1 VKALGICVNPMSGRD
16 VRRLAGRASNM
27 THEAKRDIV
36 ARIATGAD
44 AAGVTD
50 IFVTRE
56 PFRIASAALEQI
68 SLKARVHIVEH
79 ELTNSARDTE
89 LSLAAYLDAGC
100 RSFVSLGGDG
110 TNRALVRTLQKKQQE
125 KQQQKQG
132 KAQKAASLDN
142 VVLIPLSTGTN
153 NVYPLLAEPTIAGL
167 VAGLYATQ
175 RLPAPDSAESM
186 ERGLASRSKVLHLS
200 LPDGSTDIA
209 LIDAVLLRN
218 DHVGNLL
225 PFDAD
230 KLAQVFLSRAE
241 PEAVGMSPIGGYLEV
256 VGEQHDH
263 GMLVHL
269 GGEQQLNVPVSPGL
283 FAELGVASHQRIPFA
298 TPVLFHGPGVLACD
312 GDRDHK
318 LAEGAAARVQL
329 RRDGPWVPNLTDAM
343 RYGTEMGIM
352 AANLRTPL

>member
-1 VKALGICVNPMSGRD
+1 MSGRD

-68 SLKARVHIVEH
+68 SLNARVHIVEH
-79 ELTNSARDTE
+79 KLTNSA
-89 LSLAAYLDAGC
+89 L
-100 RSFVSLGGDG
+100 
-110 TNRALVRTLQKKQQE
+110 
-125 KQQQKQG
+125 
-132 KAQKAASLDN
+132 
-142 VVLIPLSTGTN
+142 GTN

-167 VAGLYATQ
+167 VAGLYATEQ
-175 RLPAPDSAESM
+175 LPAPDSSESV
-186 ERGLASRSKVLHLS
+186 ERELATRSKVLHLA
-200 LPDGSTDIA
+200 LPDGSTDVA

-225 PFDAD
+225 PFAAD

-241 PEAVGMSPIGGYLEV
+241 PEAVGMSPIGGYIEV
-256 VGEQHDH
+256 VGEQDDH

-269 GGEQQLNVPVSPGL
+269 GGD
-283 FAELGVASHQRIPFA
+283 QRIPFA
-298 TPVLFHGPGVLACD
+298 TPVLFRGPGVLACD

-318 LAEGAAARVQL
+318 LVDGATARVQL
-329 RRDGPWVPNLTDAM
+329 LRDGPWVPRLTDAM
-343 RYGTEMGIM
+343 RYATEMGIM
-352 AANLRTPL
+352 AADLNRL

>member
-1 VKALGICVNPMSGRD
+1 VNALGICVNPMSGRD

-68 SLKARVHIVEH
+68 SLRARVHVIEH
-79 ELTNSARDTE
+79 ELTNSAADSE
-89 LSLAAYLDAGC
+89 LSLAAYLKAGC

-110 TNRALVRTLQKKQQE
+110 TNRALVRTLQSQHHAKPE
-125 KQQQKQG
+125 EG
-132 KAQKAASLDN
+132 FDR

-167 VAGLYATQ
+167 VAGLYASR
-175 RLPAPDSAESM
+175 RLPAADSAESDKQ
-186 ERGLASRSKVLHLS
+186 GLASRSKVLHLI

-209 LIDAVLLRN
+209 LIDVVLLRN

-225 PFDAD
+225 PFAAD
-230 KLAQVFLSRAE
+230 KLAQIFLSRAE

-269 GGEQQLNVPVSPGL
+269 GGEQRLNVPVSPGL
-283 FAELGVASHQRIPFA
+283 FAELGVQSHQQIPFA
-298 TPVLFHGPGVLACD
+298 TPVLFRGPGVLACD

-318 LAEGAAARVQL
+318 LVAGATARAQL
-329 RRDGPWVPNLTDAM
+329 LRDGPWVPNLTAAM
-343 RYGTEMGIM
+343 RYATQMGIM
-352 AANLRTPL
+352 AAKLRTPV

>member
-1 VKALGICVNPMSGRD
+1 MKALGICVNPMSGRD

-68 SLKARVHIVEH
+68 TLNARVHVVEH
-79 ELTNSARDTE
+79 RLTNSALDSE

-110 TNRALVRTLQKKQQE
+110 TNRALVRTLQSQHQINPSA
-125 KQQQKQG
+125 G
-132 KAQKAASLDN
+132 IDN
-142 VVLIPLSTGTN
+142 VVLVPLSTGTN

-167 VAGLYATQ
+167 VAGLYATD
-175 RLPAPDSAESM
+175 RLPTPNSPENT
-186 ERGLASRSKVLHLS
+186 ERELATRSKVLHLA

-225 PFDAD
+225 PFAAD

-269 GGEQQLNVPVSPGL
+269 GGDQRLNVPVSPGL
-283 FAELGVASHQRIPFA
+283 FAELCVDSHQQIPFA
-298 TPVLFHGPGVLACD
+298 TPVLFRGPGVLACD

-318 LAEGAAARVQL
+318 LVEGATARVQL
-329 RRDGPWVPNLTDAM
+329 RRDGPWVPRLTDVM
-343 RYGTEMGIM
+343 RYATEMGIM
-352 AANLRTPL
+352 AANLRVPGSRPVSESV

>member
-1 VKALGICVNPMSGRD
+1 VNALGICVNPMSGRD

-36 ARIATGAD
+36 ARIAAGAD

-68 SLKARVHIVEH
+68 TLNARVHVVEH
-79 ELTNSARDTE
+79 ELTNSALDSE

-100 RSFVSLGGDG
+100 RSFVSLGGE
-110 TNRALVRTLQKKQQE
+110 TLL
-125 KQQQKQG
+125 
-132 KAQKAASLDN
+132 AQHQANPSAGIDN
-142 VVLIPLSTGTN
+142 VVLVPLSTGTN

-167 VAGLYATQ
+167 VAGLYAGNQ
-175 RLPAPDSAESM
+175 LPVPNSPESAER
-186 ERGLASRSKVLHLS
+186 ELAARSKVLHLA

-225 PFDAD
+225 PFNAD

-269 GGEQQLNVPVSPGL
+269 GGDQRLNVPVSPGL
-283 FAELGVASHQRIPFA
+283 FAELCVDSHQHIPFA
-298 TPVLFHGPGVLACD
+298 TPVLFRGPGVLACD

-318 LAEGAAARVQL
+318 LVKGATARVQL
-329 RRDGPWVPNLTDAM
+329 RRDGPWVPRLNHVM
-343 RYGTEMGIM
+343 RYATEMG
-352 AANLRTPL
+352 

>member
-1 VKALGICVNPMSGRD
+1 MSGRD

-68 SLKARVHIVEH
+68 SLNAKVHIVEH
-79 ELTNSARDTE
+79 RLTNSALDSE

-110 TNRALVRTLQKKQQE
+110 TNRALVRTLQAQH
-125 KQQQKQG
+125 
-132 KAQKAASLDN
+132 KAKPSAGIDN
-142 VVLIPLSTGTN
+142 VVLVPLSTGTN

-167 VAGLYATQ
+167 VAGLYATN
-175 RLPAPDSAESM
+175 RLPAPDSSESV
-186 ERGLASRSKVLHLS
+186 ERELATRSKVLHLA
-200 LPDGSTDIA
+200 LPDGSTDVA

-256 VGEQHDH
+256 VGEQDDH

-269 GGEQQLNVPVSPGL
+269 GGDQRLNVPVSPGL
-283 FAELGVASHQRIPFA
+283 FAELAVASHQHIPFS
-298 TPVLFHGPGVLACD
+298 TPVLFRGPGVLACD

-318 LAEGAAARVQL
+318 LIKGATARVQL
-329 RRDGPWVPNLTDAM
+329 LRDGPWVPKLTDAM
-343 RYGTEMGIM
+343 RYATEMGIM
-352 AANLRTPL
+352 AADLNRL